1 VVYEAQPRF
10 CENGGQSVILQEPS
24 ANGNLEETMTA
35 TNKIDA
41 IGWLRKQLEQAPD
54 PIREVLAEVT
64 MMLMNAEADG
74 ICGAGYGERSAER
87 VNQRNGYRTRPWD
100 TRVGTIAL
108 DIPKLRHGSYFPSWL
123 LEPRRRAEQALV
135 SVVVEAYVQGVST
148 RKVEDLVQALGIE
161 RLSKSQVSEL
171 AKTLDETVRG
181 FRERPLEGAYRYV
194 WLDALVFKCRE
205 AGRVVNVAGLVAV
218 GVNAEGRREVLGL
231 DVVTSEDGAG
241 WLAFLRSLVARGL
254 RGVELVISD
263 AHVGLKSAI
272 ESALAGASWQRC
284 RTHFMRNLLQ
294 RVPKSMHG
302 VVASLVRSI
311 FAQPDA
317 ESVRAQHAR
326 IVEQLQPR
334 FGEAA
339 RMLADARD
347 ELLAFTSF
355 PKEHWRQ
362 IWSNNPQERLN
373 REIRRRS
380 DVVGIFPNR
389 VALVRLVGAVLCEL
403 HDDWAVVRRY
413 MTVDVQPP
421 GEQPK
426 LEDNVKHA
434 A

>member
-1 VVYEAQPRF
+1 
-10 CENGGQSVILQEPS
+10 
-24 ANGNLEETMTA
+24 MTA
-35 TNKIDA
+35 NNKIDA

-54 PIREVLAEVT
+54 PIREALAEVI
-64 MMLMNAEADG
+64 MAIMNAEADAV
-74 ICGAGYGERSAER
+74 CGAGYGERSAER

-100 TRVGTIAL
+100 TRVGTIELA
-108 DIPKLRHGSYFPSWL
+108 IPKLRHGSYFPSWL

-135 SVVVEAYVQGVST
+135 GVIVEAYVQGVST
-148 RKVEDLVQALGIE
+148 RKVEDLVQALGVE
-161 RLSKSQVSEL
+161 RMSKSQVSEL
-171 AKTLDETVRG
+171 TKTLDETVRA
-181 FRERPLEGAYRYV
+181 FRERPLAGAYRYV

-205 AGRVVNVAGLVAV
+205 GGRVVNVAGLVAV

-254 RGVELVISD
+254 SGVELVVSD

-272 ESALAGASWQRC
+272 EAALPGASWQRC
-284 RTHFMRNLLQ
+284 RTHFMRNLLL
-294 RVPKSMHG
+294 RVPKSMQG
-302 VVASLVRSI
+302 LVASLVRSI

-317 ESVRAQHAR
+317 PGVREQHTR
-326 IVEQLQPR
+326 IVEQLRPR
-334 FGEAA
+334 FAEAA
-339 RMLADARD
+339 KLLDDARD
-347 ELLAFTSF
+347 DLLAFTSF

-380 DVVGIFPNR
+380 DVVGIFPDR
-389 VALVRLVGAVLCEL
+389 HSLLRLVGAVLAEL
-403 HDDWAVVRRY
+403 HDDWTVVRRY

-421 GEQPK
+421 AEQPK
-426 LEDNVKHA
+426 LEANVKKRA

>member
-1 VVYEAQPRF
+1 
-10 CENGGQSVILQEPS
+10 
-24 ANGNLEETMTA
+24 MTA
-35 TNKIDA
+35 NNKIDA

-54 PIREVLAEVT
+54 PIRAALAEVI
-64 MMLMNAEADG
+64 MALMNAEADAM
-74 ICGAGYGERSAER
+74 CGASYGERSPER

-108 DIPKLRHGSYFPSWL
+108 EIPKLRQGSYFPSWL

-161 RLSKSQVSEL
+161 RMSKSQVSEL
-171 AKTLDETVRG
+171 TKTLDETVRS
-181 FRERPLEGAYRYV
+181 FRERPLDGAYRYV

-205 AGRVVNVAGLVAV
+205 GGRVVNVAGLVAV

-231 DVVTSEDGAG
+231 DVVTREDGAG

-263 AHVGLKSAI
+263 AHVGLRTAI
-272 ESALAGASWQRC
+272 ESALPGASWQRC
-284 RTHFMRNLLQ
+284 RTHFMRNLLL

-317 ESVRAQHAR
+317 ESVRQQHVR
-326 IVEQLQPR
+326 IVEQLMPR
-334 FGEAA
+334 LPEAA
-339 RMLADARD
+339 AMLADVRD
-347 ELLAFTSF
+347 ELLAFTAF

-380 DVVGIFPNR
+380 DVVGIFPDR
-389 VALVRLVGAVLCEL
+389 GALIRLVGAVLGEL

-413 MTVDVQPP
+413 MTFDLQSPT
-421 GEQPK
+421 EQLK
-426 LEDNVKHA
+426 LEANVKSA

>member
-1 VVYEAQPRF
+1 
-10 CENGGQSVILQEPS
+10 
-24 ANGNLEETMTA
+24 MTA

-54 PIREVLAEVT
+54 PIREALAEVV
-64 MMLMNAEADG
+64 MALMSAEADAQ
-74 ICGAGYGERSAER
+74 CGAGYGERSAER

-100 TRVGTIAL
+100 TRLGTIAL

-161 RLSKSQVSEL
+161 RMSKSQVSEL
-171 AKTLDETVRG
+171 AKTLDETVRV

-194 WLDALVFKCRE
+194 WLDALYFKCRE
-205 AGRVVNVAGLVAV
+205 GGRVCSVAGLVAV
-218 GVNAEGRREVLGL
+218 GVNSEGRREVLGL

-241 WLAFLRSLVARGL
+241 WLAFIRSLVARGL

-263 AHVGLKSAI
+263 AHVGLKTAI
-272 ESALAGASWQRC
+272 ESALSGATWQRC
-284 RTHFMRNLLQ
+284 RTHFMRNLLM
-294 RVPKSMHG
+294 RVPKSMQG

-311 FAQPDA
+311 FAQPDV

-326 IVEQLQPR
+326 IVEQLKPR
-334 FGEAA
+334 FAQAA
-339 RMLADARD
+339 QMLADARD

-389 VALVRLVGAVLCEL
+389 DSLVRLVGAVLAEL

-413 MTVDVQPP
+413 MTLETQQREDTPM
-421 GEQPK
+421 
-426 LEDNVKHA
+426 LEDKKRA

>member
-1 VVYEAQPRF
+1 
-10 CENGGQSVILQEPS
+10 
-24 ANGNLEETMTA
+24 MTA

-54 PIREVLAEVT
+54 PIREALAEVI
-64 MMLMNAEADG
+64 MALMNAEADAM
-74 ICGAGYGERSAER
+74 CGASYGERSAER

-108 DIPKLRHGSYFPSWL
+108 EIPKLRHGSYFPSWL

-161 RLSKSQVSEL
+161 RMSKSHVSEL
-171 AKTLDETVRG
+171 TKTLDETVRA
-181 FRERPLEGAYRYV
+181 FRERPLDGAYRYV

-205 AGRVVNVAGLVAV
+205 GGRVVNVAGLVAV
-218 GVNAEGRREVLGL
+218 GVNSDGRREVLGL

-241 WLAFLRSLVARGL
+241 WLAFIRSLVARGL
-254 RGVELVISD
+254 SGVELAISD
-263 AHVGLKSAI
+263 AHVGLKAAI
-272 ESALAGASWQRC
+272 AAALPGATWQRC
-284 RTHFMRNLLQ
+284 RTHFMRNLLL

-311 FAQPDA
+311 FAQPDR
-317 ESVRAQHAR
+317 ESVLAQHAR
-326 IVEQLQPR
+326 IVEQLRPR
-334 FGEAA
+334 FAQAA
-339 RMLADARD
+339 QMLADARD

-355 PKEHWRQ
+355 AKEHWRQ

-380 DVVGIFPNR
+380 DVVGIFPDRN
-389 VALVRLVGAVLCEL
+389 ALMRLVGAVLGEL
-403 HDDWAVVRRY
+403 HDDWVVVRRY
-413 MTVDVQPP
+413 MTFDAQQRDEP
-421 GEQPK
+421 PK
-426 LEDNVKHA
+426 LEDNVKRA